1 MSLLHSFYC
10 WGHMGVV
17 LLSTVF
23 FALCG
28 IDNWKIL
35 TLLWVLIPIA
45 NILLF
50 AKAPIYSLHEEGT
63 AGLTLGQLFRKKL
76 FWINGRSPESR
87 TKAFIHAK
95 QNADKMMQIMPFCRS
110 DKERFVMI
118 FIFFH

>member
-1 MSLLHSFYC
+1 MIDRVKIAQDPQRSRRGTQYQKRQRSLFGRKQPCSRR
-10 WGHMGVV
+10 
-17 LLSTVF
+17 S
-23 FALCG
+23 
-28 IDNWKIL
+28 
-35 TLLWVLIPIA
+35 IA
-45 NILLF
+45 SANNS
-50 AKAPIYSLHEEGT
+50 AT
-63 AGLTLGQLFRKKL
+63 RFRKKL